1 MTPTAL
7 IPALYAL
14 YLSHPQVTT
23 DSRHCPAGSL
33 FFALKGANF
42 NGNAYAAASLAAG
55 CALAVVD
62 DATVIPADAV
72 GQRTDGGTPA
82 LGQHGNYF
90 LVPDVLTALQQL
102 AAHHRLQFRTW
113 QHPVPVI
120 GITGTNG
127 KTTTKELLTAVLSR
141 KYRVAA
147 TVGNL
152 NNHIGVPLTLLSV
165 TPQHEVAIVEM
176 GANHPMDIAELCD
189 IVHPDFGLITTVAKG
204 HLLGFGSFEGVVAA
218 KTKLYDSLRRDGG
231 TAFVNVGNPHLVQHA
246 EGLPTVPYGV
256 EPDATAP
263 VSGRTLSA
271 SPLLRLMLSVEG
283 EEAEVQTHLV
293 GAYNL
298 LNMVA
303 AAAVGHHFGVTTA
316 DIRAALEAYTPGN
329 MRSQLMPV
337 GQSLTLILDAYNA
350 NPDSMMAALRSFEL
364 NTDPHKRL
372 ILGDMGELGAESQAE
387 HRRLLHYLSESP
399 FGDIFLVGSEMRTA
413 FASLTHDE
421 LLRMGAT
428 RTVRCY
434 DTVADLCADTEALRY
449 LLGTVLIKGSRS
461 NALEKVVPVLQGLNE

>member
-1 MTPTAL
+1 
-7 IPALYAL
+7 
-14 YLSHPQVTT
+14 
-23 DSRHCPAGSL
+23 
-33 FFALKGANF
+33 
-42 NGNAYAAASLAAG
+42 
-55 CALAVVD
+55 
-62 DATVIPADAV
+62 
-72 GQRTDGGTPA
+72 
-82 LGQHGNYF
+82 
-90 LVPDVLTALQQL
+90 
-102 AAHHRLQFRTW
+102 
-113 QHPVPVI
+113 
-120 GITGTNG
+120 
-127 KTTTKELLTAVLSR
+127 
-141 KYRVAA
+141 
-147 TVGNL
+147 
-152 NNHIGVPLTLLSV
+152 
-165 TPQHEVAIVEM
+165 
-176 GANHPMDIAELCD
+176 
-189 IVHPDFGLITTVAKG
+189 
-204 HLLGFGSFEGVVAA
+204 
-218 KTKLYDSLRRDGG
+218 
-231 TAFVNVGNPHLVQHA
+231 
-246 EGLPTVPYGV
+246 
-256 EPDATAP
+256 
-263 VSGRTLSA
+263 
-271 SPLLRLMLSVEG
+271 MLSVEG